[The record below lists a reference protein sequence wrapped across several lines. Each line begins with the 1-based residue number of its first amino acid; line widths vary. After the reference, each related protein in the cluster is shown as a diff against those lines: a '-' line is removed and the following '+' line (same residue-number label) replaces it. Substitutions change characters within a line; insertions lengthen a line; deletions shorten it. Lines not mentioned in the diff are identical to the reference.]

1 MKYKHKEDVNQKV
14 EGLDSAIKVL
24 TDQLNRLGELRSE
37 YMNQL
42 LMQDLS
48 DPEELPEDAKHILKM
63 IAQTTVAM
71 RALSTERR
79 QVRSERSRLRGQFL
93 FTHEEIDQLI
103 DLLNQAIE
111 EDPTS
116 DVLHSIYEQLD
127 EIEGTAE

>member
-14 EGLDSAIKVL
+14 EGLDSAIRVL
-24 TDQLNRLGELRSE
+24 TDQLNRLGELRGE

-48 DPEELPEDAKHILKM
+48 DPENLPEDAKHILKM
-63 IAQTTVAM
+63 IASTTVAM
-71 RALSTERR
+71 RALSTERK

-111 EDPTS
+111 ESPTS

-127 EIEGTAE
+127 EIEQDN